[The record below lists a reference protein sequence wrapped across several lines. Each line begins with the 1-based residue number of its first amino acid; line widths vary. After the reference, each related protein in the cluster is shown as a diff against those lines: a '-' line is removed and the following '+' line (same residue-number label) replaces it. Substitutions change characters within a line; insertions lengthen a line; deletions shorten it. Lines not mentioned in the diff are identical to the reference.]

1 MDIVAS
7 MVAMKSSTS
16 FVLLQYPIMNAL
28 LSYGT
33 ILNTIRMKPLPML
46 VAQYLTWPKNNLG
59 IGLGFLHASTPH
71 QSKDF

>member
-33 ILNTIRMKPLPML
+33 ILNTIRMKPLPSGPIFNM
-46 VAQYLTWPKNNLG
+46 A
-59 IGLGFLHASTPH
+59 
-71 QSKDF
+71 